1 MIAEESRRFGAL
13 IGVTAVAA
21 GLAAAQLLASLGKGL
36 NNPVVSIGNRVI
48 DHVPAGVKEFAI
60 RTFGINDKSALVIS
74 IYLVIFL
81 LALVVGRTFS
91 SGNQGR
97 AFKSVIIL
105 TAVGAVASLIDSGA
119 TIFSLLPSLAA
130 GATTIL
136 VLRWLKGKNVQ
147 AVEGETSLNR
157 RELLTRVGLI
167 GVGALAAV
175 SAAKFL
181 RDHASAQLQKL
192 NIALPKPLRPL
203 PAPPIDPAL
212 TTAGLSKLFTPNREF
227 YRIDT
232 AIVVPNI
239 AVDTWTLT
247 IDGMVKNPREFTYQE
262 LINRPVF
269 ELDDTIACVS
279 NEVGGNL
286 VGNARWL
293 GIRLDDLIKEVVPTS
308 SADQVMGY
316 SSDGF
321 SAGFPLAVL
330 DGRDAMIAFG
340 MNGHPLPTDHGFPAR
355 LIVPGLYGY
364 VSATKW
370 LTHIELTRF
379 DKKEGYWVPR
389 GWSVLA
395 PIKTQSR
402 IDTPRDGSAVK
413 SGTVAIAI
421 AGVAWA
427 PTRGISQVE
436 VKVGDGPWRVAT
448 LGPELAKTTWRQ
460 WWIDWSATKGNSSI
474 SVRATDGTGALQS
487 SSSTPAAPDG
497 AQGWH
502 TVNVT
507 VA

>member
-1 MIAEESRRFGAL
+1 MIAVESRRFGAL

-21 GLAAAQLLASLGKGL
+21 GLAVGQLVALLGKGL
-36 NNPVVSIGNRVI
+36 TNPVVSIGNRVI
-48 DHVPAGVKEFAI
+48 DHVPTGVKEFAI
-60 RTFGINDKSALVIS
+60 RTFGINDKSALVVS

-81 LALVVGRTFS
+81 LAVVIGRTFS
-91 SGNQGR
+91 SGNEGR

-105 TAVGAVASLIDSGA
+105 TALGAVASLVDSGA
-119 TIFSLLPSLAA
+119 TIFSLLPSLAT

-136 VLRWLKGKNVQ
+136 ILRWLKGKNVQ
-147 AVEGETSLNR
+147 TVDGETSLNR

-167 GVGALAAV
+167 GVGAIAAV

-192 NIALPKPLRPL
+192 NITLPKPLRPL
-203 PAPPIDPAL
+203 PVPPIDPAL
-212 TTAGLSKLFTPNREF
+212 TIPGLSQLFTPNREF

-239 AVDTWTLT
+239 AAETWTLK
-247 IDGMVKNPREFTYQE
+247 IDGMAKNPREFTYQE

-321 SAGFPLAVL
+321 AAGFPLAVL

-413 SGTVAIAI
+413 SGTVAIA
-421 AGVAWA
+421 GVAWA
-427 PTRGISQVE
+427 PARGISQVE
-436 VKVGDGPWRVAT
+436 VKVSDGPWRVAT

-460 WWIDWSATKGNSSI
+460 WWIDWSATKGDSHI

-502 TVNVT
+502 TVNIT